1 MKEDL
6 IDIFK
11 YGIVM
16 FVIFFIM
23 IILLHI
29 TFYVCFGD
37 TFNIY
42 DCTIFSLKISFI
54 FSISWSVSI
63 SLSYILIHFID

>member
-16 FVIFFIM
+16 FVVFFVM
-23 IILLHI
+23 MILLHLAMYI
-29 TFYVCFGD
+29 CFGD

-42 DCTIFSLKISFI
+42 NCTIFSLKMSFM
-54 FSISWSVSI
+54 FSVTWTISI
-63 SLSYILIHFID
+63 SLSHILIHFID

>member
-16 FVIFFIM
+16 FFIFF
-23 IILLHI
+23 HI

-37 TFNIY
+37 TSNIY
-42 DCTIFSLKISFI
+42 DCTIFSLKTSFM
-54 FSISWSVSI
+54 FSISWTVLI
-63 SLSYILIHFID
+63 SLSHILIHFID

>member
-16 FVIFFIM
+16 FVIF
-23 IILLHI
+23 LHI
-29 TFYVCFGD
+29 TFYACFGN
-37 TFNIY
+37 TSNIY
-42 DCTIFSLKISFI
+42 DCTIFSLKVSFM
-54 FSISWSVSI
+54 FSMIWTVLI
-63 SLSYILIHFID
+63 SLSHILIHFIG